1 MFDFAADAR
10 DEGGCKGRN
19 NKGLVTYDR
28 RIKKDA
34 FFIYKAYWTT
44 EPMVHVCGSRF
55 VDRAPGQ
62 RDVIVYTNCPEVT
75 LFVNGAEVGTQQA
88 VDHMCVFHEVALQNG
103 ANTVTAKAAG
113 APDDTIS
120 LNGVDKPNE
129 SYVLP
134 QEETEAGNWF
144 DELGNEVKMEFPEGY
159 LSIKEKLGTIMAN
172 EEGAKVLMEL
182 FEKLGAGSGMGKS
195 MKNMMGMIK
204 GMTLENILTLMGNK
218 VPANAK
224 GYINSLLTKI
234 KK

>member
-1 MFDFAADAR
+1 M
-10 DEGGCKGRN
+10 
-19 NKGLVTYDR
+19 
-28 RIKKDA
+28 
-34 FFIYKAYWTT
+34 
-44 EPMVHVCGSRF
+44 
-55 VDRAPGQ
+55 
-62 RDVIVYTNCPEVT
+62 
-75 LFVNGAEVGTQQA
+75 
-88 VDHMCVFHEVALQNG
+88 
-103 ANTVTAKAAG
+103 
-113 APDDTIS
+113 
-120 LNGVDKPNE
+120 
-129 SYVLP
+129 
-134 QEETEAGNWF
+134 
-144 DELGNEVKMEFPEGY
+144 KMEFPEGY

>member
-1 MFDFAADAR
+1 M
-10 DEGGCKGRN
+10 
-19 NKGLVTYDR
+19 
-28 RIKKDA
+28 
-34 FFIYKAYWTT
+34 
-44 EPMVHVCGSRF
+44 
-55 VDRAPGQ
+55 
-62 RDVIVYTNCPEVT
+62 
-75 LFVNGAEVGTQQA
+75 NGAEVGTQQA

>member
-1 MFDFAADAR
+1 
-10 DEGGCKGRN
+10 
-19 NKGLVTYDR
+19 
-28 RIKKDA
+28 
-34 FFIYKAYWTT
+34 
-44 EPMVHVCGSRF
+44 MVHVCGSRF

-88 VDHMCVFHEVALQNG
+88 VDHMCVFHEVALQ
-103 ANTVTAKAAG
+103 
-113 APDDTIS
+113 
-120 LNGVDKPNE
+120 NGVDKPNE